1 MHEKVVADRETISV
15 MSNPAL
21 QQQARLDEN
30 AKRLLSLS
38 PVLAVLLQ
46 KSVPELQHYSGEF
59 IASAIKVRENIM
71 VSPDFTVD
79 SKLKI
84 TTNKNIESK
93 LINEKTLFFDKVI
106 DVELSEEESIAVN
119 LIVDYEVQGTT
130 ALDYPLE
137 YRGVYYLSRLISSQ
151 LNYVDEDT
159 KDYYKLKKVYSIWIC
174 LGGMDEKEQNSVV
187 SYSMSPTRI
196 LGSDFEIPSADLMQL
211 IVVKLGNAAAGVH
224 SELIRFLYG
233 VFEYATHKEYFE
245 EFVDTTIVE
254 QNEALRKELNEM
266 SGVGAAL
273 YASGVREGE
282 ARGEARG
289 KIEILYKR
297 LSLTP
302 EEIAEEMHMTV
313 DEVCAIIE
321 EF

>member
-1 MHEKVVADRETISV
+1 
-15 MSNPAL
+15 
-21 QQQARLDEN
+21 
-30 AKRLLSLS
+30 
-38 PVLAVLLQ
+38 
-46 KSVPELQHYSGEF
+46 
-59 IASAIKVRENIM
+59 
-71 VSPDFTVD
+71 
-79 SKLKI
+79 
-84 TTNKNIESK
+84 
-93 LINEKTLFFDKVI
+93 
-106 DVELSEEESIAVN
+106 
-119 LIVDYEVQGTT
+119 
-130 ALDYPLE
+130 
-137 YRGVYYLSRLISSQ
+137 
-151 LNYVDEDT
+151 
-159 KDYYKLKKVYSIWIC
+159 
-174 LGGMDEKEQNSVV
+174 MDEKEQNSVV

-211 IVVKLGNAAAGVH
+211 IVVKLGNATAGVH